1 MDIHILLT
9 LQQIRMSTGELLNEF
24 FLFIS
29 SIAIDY
35 YISIPAMI
43 IFWVIDKKK
52 GARILLTWG
61 MSLCIGS
68 LIKSIFCVYRPWIR
82 SNKIHPVKGALSG
95 ASGYSFPSGHSSS
108 SSGFY
113 SGLCMTFQ
121 KYKGICIFSAI
132 MILLTMFSRLYLG
145 VHTPQDVIVGGLIGV
160 ISALIV
166 NKMVSIID
174 KKSNF
179 DWIILLISTIGVSA
193 ILLYI
198 FFKGYPMDYVDGKLL
213 VDPSKM
219 TVDGFKDPGRF
230 YGIILGW
237 FLERK
242 LVKFN
247 TPKTIHQKIVMCL
260 IGSLFY
266 IFFWTAICN
275 PLGKFVGF
283 GPFHFLLQMICQVL
297 FMTLYP
303 WLATKIINS
312 YSEKNKI

>member
-1 MDIHILLT
+1 MDIQILLT
-9 LQQIRMSTGELLNEF
+9 LQQFRIATGGFLNEF
-24 FLFIS
+24 FVFIS
-29 SIAIDY
+29 SIAVDY
-35 YISIPAMI
+35 YIAIPAMI
-43 IFWVIDKKK
+43 IFWIVDKKK
-52 GARILLTWG
+52 GTKILLTWS

-82 SNKIHPVKGALSG
+82 SNKIHPVKDALTG

-113 SGLCMTFQ
+113 SGLFITFQ
-121 KYKGICIFSAI
+121 KYKGICIFSVI
-132 MILLTMFSRLYLG
+132 MIFLTMFSRIYLG

-160 ISALIV
+160 IAALII
-166 NKMVSIID
+166 NKIVSIVD
-174 KKSNF
+174 KNPNL
-179 DWIILLISTIGVSA
+179 DWIILLVSTLGVFA
-193 ILLYI
+193 LLLYI

-230 YGIILGW
+230 YGIVLGW
-237 FLERK
+237 FLERR

-260 IGSLFY
+260 MGVFLY
-266 IFFWTAICN
+266 VFFWTAICN
-275 PLGKFVGF
+275 PLGKFIGF
-283 GPFHFLLQMICQVL
+283 GPFHFLLQMICQVI

-303 WLATKIINS
+303 WLSTKIMKS
-312 YSEKNKI
+312 